1 MSDQDLRTSRPLLAA
16 LLLLVLAA
24 GCGNGEAER
33 EPPAGAARGPEAGPP
48 LEIRPLSDA
57 ELMGID
63 RTQIVL
69 NLPWSGNVLAKEPA
83 PAAARATLRS
93 VDIARGETFDRIT
106 FTFGTDAPLPGYRIA
121 WNDERTASCDDE
133 AIELP
138 AEWTLLVG
146 FEPATARDDA
156 GRATVAE
163 RARRPALPA
172 IREAEQICDQT
183 NRLTWALAA
192 ADSGLVRLAE
202 LRAPP
207 RLAVDVMHPASA
219 GGAPA
224 P

>member
-48 LEIRPLSDA
+48 LEIRPLSDV

-69 NLPWSGNVLAKEPA
+69 NLPWSGNVLAKEP
-83 PAAARATLRS
+83 
-93 VDIARGETFDRIT
+93 
-106 FTFGTDAPLPGYRIA
+106 
-121 WNDERTASCDDE
+121 
-133 AIELP
+133 
-138 AEWTLLVG
+138 
-146 FEPATARDDA
+146 
-156 GRATVAE
+156 
-163 RARRPALPA
+163 
-172 IREAEQICDQT
+172 
-183 NRLTWALAA
+183 AA